1 MATTDQSSPL
11 SDNAQLETLCWSF
24 LASRYYRK
32 AIEDIRYLRE
42 QAIRDFLREH
52 VSQQSLAQLGQL
64 EEVVVVIRQSYYRYF

>member
-11 SDNAQLETLCWSF
+11 TDNAQLETLCRGF

-32 AIEDIRYLRE
+32 AIEDIRYVRE

-52 VSQQSLAQLGQL
+52 VSQPSLAQLGQL